1 MGNYHLRRTGE
12 LQPEPAHADHSTGF
26 ERAPLVGAENGAVHI
41 DLGLC
46 TLAAGH
52 LDAHIQSY
60 EESFYVLQGAPSLY
74 LDGHGVRLQP
84 GACGVVPVGVPHAWR
99 NETAE
104 AARWIEML
112 SPRPRA
118 GGRPPDTFF
127 VGPAPDGEPAAL
139 DLRDPRNRN
148 LFLLADSDMD
158 LDALKQ
164 GSQVTAPTVSASM
177 ATAVLAYSGI
187 AVKMLVDKR
196 LDAQLHTMF
205 MVDYQPGAVAHPHD
219 HPFEEAYYMLEGE
232 VDVVADGDRYTLVPG
247 DAFWTGV
254 GCVHAFYETRGGTV
268 RWLETSAPQPPDR
281 HSYRFERDWEYL
293 AARVQNGAGRA
304 GSKPPLRGEGG

>member
-1 MGNYHLRRTGE
+1 
-12 LQPEPAHADHSTGF
+12 
-26 ERAPLVGAENGAVHI
+26 LVGSENRAVHT

-52 LDAHIQSY
+52 VDTHVQSY
-60 EESFYVLQGAPSLY
+60 EESFYVLAGSPSLY
-74 LDGHGVRLQP
+74 LDGHAVRLQP

-99 NETAE
+99 NESAETAS
-104 AARWIEML
+104 WIEML
-112 SPRPRA
+112 SPRPRTA
-118 GGRPPDTFF
+118 EQPADTFF
-127 VGPAPDGEPAAL
+127 VAPAPDGEPVEL

-148 LFLLADSDMD
+148 LFLLTDSDLN

-164 GSQVTAPTVSASM
+164 AANAGAPTVSASM

-219 HPFEEAYYMLEGE
+219 HPFE
-232 VDVVADGDRYTLVPG
+232 
-247 DAFWTGV
+247 
-254 GCVHAFYETRGGTV
+254 
-268 RWLETSAPQPPDR
+268 
-281 HSYRFERDWEYL
+281 
-293 AARVQNGAGRA
+293 
-304 GSKPPLRGEGG
+304 